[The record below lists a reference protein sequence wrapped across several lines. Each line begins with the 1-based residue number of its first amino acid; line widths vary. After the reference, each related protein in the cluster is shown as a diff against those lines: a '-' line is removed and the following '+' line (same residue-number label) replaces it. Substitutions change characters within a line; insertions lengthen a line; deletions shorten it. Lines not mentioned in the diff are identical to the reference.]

1 MSDCGFNVWTDLVI
15 PVIIS
20 PILLFA
26 KILYDKWSNKKSKTL
41 LLKNKLKLEKIKNQL
56 EKFYWP
62 LYIRLLRDFD
72 IWSRF
77 AIYDKD
83 FYNFIESDTDSDIE
97 DSENIKRCNY
107 IYKSR
112 DINGNFKYKNC
123 NIPVHI
129 NSKNKGPLFCLRHH
143 KYSNLYNIEIIDY
156 SNPDT
161 CNKEVKQLDIVIN
174 RDNKGEKR
182 QEIINSEIKNDENII
197 DNIPGNITGNNIGEI
212 KELDNFNSNNQIN
225 IDEDIY
231 KSLVKTLIENYN
243 EINKLI
249 INNISIAEPN
259 TQIGKQL
266 IRFMKFALII
276 KALIKSDRNIDPNK
290 YDSPYPK
297 KLLPIVEKKVFKL
310 QKKYNDLVNNF
321 YFK

>member
-20 PILLFA
+20 PIFTFA

-56 EKFYWP
+56 EKFSRP

-129 NSKNKGPLFCLRHH
+129 NSKNKGPLFCLET
-143 KYSNLYNIEIIDY
+143 S
-156 SNPDT
+156 
-161 CNKEVKQLDIVIN
+161 
-174 RDNKGEKR
+174 
-182 QEIINSEIKNDENII
+182 
-197 DNIPGNITGNNIGEI
+197 
-212 KELDNFNSNNQIN
+212 
-225 IDEDIY
+225 
-231 KSLVKTLIENYN
+231 
-243 EINKLI
+243 
-249 INNISIAEPN
+249 
-259 TQIGKQL
+259 
-266 IRFMKFALII
+266 
-276 KALIKSDRNIDPNK
+276 
-290 YDSPYPK
+290 
-297 KLLPIVEKKVFKL
+297 
-310 QKKYNDLVNNF
+310 
-321 YFK
+321 